1 MPEASPK
8 YSIVERERRFL
19 VDPALAPALDAAT
32 ARLIEDRYLPGT
44 GLRLRRVTA
53 PDGSVVYKLGKK
65 YPGAG
70 LSSRPMTNIYLDST
84 EFDGLA
90 ALPAA
95 MLVKRRHDV
104 GGGFAI
110 DVFEGAL
117 AGLML
122 AEISADDDAEL
133 AAIVIP
139 SWCIVEVTED
149 VAYAGGTLATD
160 GWHAT
165 AAPGVVTIAE
175 GDER

>member
-1 MPEASPK
+1 M
-8 YSIVERERRFL
+8 ERERRFL
-19 VDPALAPALDAAT
+19 VEAALAPALEPAT

-53 PDGSVVYKLGKK
+53 PDGSVVHKLGKK

-70 LSSRPMTNIYLDST
+70 LSSRPMTNIYLDAA
-84 EFDGLA
+84 EYGALA

-95 MLVKRRHDV
+95 VLVKRRHDV

-117 AGLML
+117 AGLIL
-122 AEISADDDAEL
+122 AEISADDGAAL
-133 AAIVIP
+133 AAIVVP
-139 SWCIVEVTED
+139 SWCTVEVTED
-149 VAYAGGTLATD
+149 TAYAGGTLAID

-165 AAPGVVTIAE
+165 ATPNVVAIAE

>member
-1 MPEASPK
+1 MPQ
-8 YSIVERERRFL
+8 L
-19 VDPALAPALDAAT
+19 DPAA

-53 PDGSVVYKLGKK
+53 PDGSVVHKLGKK
-65 YPGAG
+65 YPGTS
-70 LSSRPMTNIYLDST
+70 LSSRPMTNIYLDAV
-84 EFDGLA
+84 EYAALA

-95 MLVKRRHDV
+95 LLVKRRHDV

-122 AEISADDDAEL
+122 AEISADDGAEL
-133 AAIVIP
+133 AAIVLP
-139 SWCIVEVTED
+139 SWCSVEVTED
-149 VAYAGGTLATD
+149 VAYAGGTLAIN

-165 AAPGVVTIAE
+165 AASRVVTIAE

>member
-1 MPEASPK
+1 MPK
-8 YSIVERERRFL
+8 L
-19 VDPALAPALDAAT
+19 DPAT
-32 ARLIEDRYLPGT
+32 ARLVEDRYLPGT
-44 GLRLRRVTA
+44 ALRLRRVTA
-53 PDGSVVYKLGKK
+53 PDGSVVHKLGKK

-70 LSSRPMTNIYLDST
+70 LSSRPMTNIYLDAA
-84 EFDGLA
+84 EYAALA

-95 MLVKRRHDV
+95 LLVKRRHDV

-133 AAIVIP
+133 AAIVVP
-139 SWCIVEVTED
+139 SWCSVEVTED
-149 VAYAGGTLATD
+149 LAYAGGTLAID

-165 AAPGVVTIAE
+165 AGPGVVTRAE

>member
-1 MPEASPK
+1 MPK
-8 YSIVERERRFL
+8 L
-19 VDPALAPALDAAT
+19 DPAT
-32 ARLIEDRYLPGT
+32 ARLIEDRYVPGT
-44 GLRLRRVTA
+44 ALRLRRVTA
-53 PDGSVVYKLGKK
+53 PDGSVVHKLGKK

-70 LSSRPMTNIYLDST
+70 LSSRPMTNIYLDAA
-84 EFDGLA
+84 EYVALA

-95 MLVKRRHDV
+95 LVGKRRQDV

-117 AGLML
+117 SGLML

-133 AAIVIP
+133 AAIVVP
-139 SWCIVEVTED
+139 SWCSVEVTED
-149 VAYAGGTLATD
+149 LAYAGGTLAIE

-165 AAPGVVTIAE
+165 AVPGVVTIAE